1 MLRLND
7 MLKTIPELM
16 SEIRQKIQ
24 TTSAKDAYKYAQKE
38 KCIFIDVREPQE
50 VSDSPVKNSIN
61 LPRGILEMNIT
72 NCTTDENHAIFLH
85 CASGGRASFAAEQ
98 LTRLG
103 YTNVSAIICP
113 HNDVCN
119 AQKQS

>member
-1 MLRLND
+1 

-16 SEIRQKIQ
+16 SEIRQTIK
-24 TTSAKDAYKYAQKE
+24 TTSAKDAYQYALKE
-38 KCIFIDVREPQE
+38 KCIFIDVREPKE
-50 VSDSPVKNSIN
+50 VADSPVKNSIN

-72 NCTTDENHAIFLH
+72 NCTIDENHAIFLH
-85 CASGGRASFAAEQ
+85 CATGGRASFAAEQ

-119 AQKQS
+119 AQKIS